1 MKVRTDTEK
10 IDYKIVEVVKPE
22 WFVFPLYEG
31 AGVDPG
37 LHPARGP
44 LCGAYSVYPVT
55 LVKQATYG
63 SAQLCRVSHDHM
75 QQQDKK

>member
-1 MKVRTDTEK
+1 M
-10 IDYKIVEVVKPE
+10 
-22 WFVFPLYEG
+22 FPLDEG

-63 SAQLCRVSHDHM
+63 SAEHCRGSHAATR
-75 QQQDKK
+75 